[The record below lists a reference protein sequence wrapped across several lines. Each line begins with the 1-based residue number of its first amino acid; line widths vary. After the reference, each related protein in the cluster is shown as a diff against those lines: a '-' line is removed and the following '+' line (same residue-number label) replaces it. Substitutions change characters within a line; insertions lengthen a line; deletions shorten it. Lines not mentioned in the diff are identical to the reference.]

1 MPCPIEGEIDMSQ
14 ERARALIDLEALYH
28 NYRLLGQIV
37 APNAKVMAVVKA
49 NAYGHGDGEVAR
61 ALEAQGCQFFGV
73 ASIKEALRLRQ
84 HGIRASILVFGIIDP
99 QDAFSAAQND
109 IIITIQSSH
118 EAEVLEALKI
128 PLRAH
133 IKVDTGMSRLGMAC
147 RQQAHIDAC
156 LSDIQTI
163 TQFAHIHIE
172 GIYTHFAEAE
182 NEDTSFTRAQFTRFS
197 ELISLL
203 EESGMPRWVKH
214 CCNSSATLRFPE
226 MHLDFVRSGIA
237 LYGYPQTPTT
247 HRFLPVMTF
256 KANVVALR
264 ELDPGES
271 ISYGRTFIA
280 TRKMKVATLAIGY
293 ADGLSRSL
301 SNRFALWYN
310 GHAVNIVGTICMDMT
325 LVDVTNINL
334 SIGDEVEVFGAH
346 RPISEVSKAMQT
358 IDYEVL
364 TSVSHRPDRVIVPTD
379 ESV

>member
-1 MPCPIEGEIDMSQ
+1 MSQ
-14 ERARALIDLEALYH
+14 ERARALIDLEALCH

-37 APNAKVMAVVKA
+37 APNSKVMAVVKA

-118 EAEVLEALKI
+118 EAAELEALKI

-203 EESGMPRWVKH
+203 DSVGMPRWVKH

-301 SNRFALWYN
+301 SNRFALWFN

-364 TSVSHRPDRVIVPTD
+364 TSVSHRPDRIIISPD

>member
-1 MPCPIEGEIDMSQ
+1 MSQ
-14 ERARALIDLEALYH
+14 ERARALIDLEALCH
-28 NYRLLGQIV
+28 NYRLLDRIV
-37 APNAKVMAVVKA
+37 APKAKVMAVVKA
-49 NAYGHGDGEVAR
+49 NAYGHGDGEVAC

-84 HGIRASILVFGIIDP
+84 HGMRASILVFGIIDP
-99 QDAFSAAQND
+99 QDALSAAQND

-147 RQQAHIDAC
+147 RQQAHIDTC
-156 LSDIQTI
+156 LSDIRTI

-182 NEDTSFTRAQFTRFS
+182 NEDTSFTRAQYARFS

-203 EESGMPRWVKH
+203 EKSGMPRWVKH

-226 MHLDFVRSGIA
+226 MHLDLVRSGIA
-237 LYGYPQTPTT
+237 LYGYPQAPTT
-247 HRFLPVMTF
+247 HQFLPVMTF
-256 KANVVALR
+256 KAKVVALR

-280 TRKMKVATLAIGY
+280 THKMKVATLAIGY